1 MLRVWE
7 CILLHSFLHLF
18 MKDMKKRIFWELL
31 ALGVLISVICDV
43 AMWEMLDSDDVIV
56 LDAVLTP
63 FPYITY
69 YLLTPTR

>member
-1 MLRVWE
+1 
-7 CILLHSFLHLF
+7 
-18 MKDMKKRIFWELL
+18 MKDMKKRIFWGLI

-43 AMWEMLDSDDVIV
+43 AMWEILESDDIVV
-56 LDAVLTP
+56 LDAVLIP

>member
-1 MLRVWE
+1 
-7 CILLHSFLHLF
+7 
-18 MKDMKKRIFWELL
+18 MKDMKKRIFWVLI

-43 AMWEMLDSDDVIV
+43 AMWEMLDSDDIIV
-56 LDAVLTP
+56 LDAVLTL